1 MNEELMLEKKLDFLR
16 RKKQELENILSG
28 VIDDFTAMR
37 LKKEKLALRDQ
48 IFQIEKLVYPDVI
61 A

>member
-16 RKKQELENILSG
+16 RKKKELEEMLGG
-28 VIDDFTAMR
+28 VLDDFTAMR
-37 LKKEKLALRDQ
+37 LKKEKLSLRDQ

>member
-16 RKKQELENILSG
+16 RKKKELEAMLSG
-28 VIDDFTAMR
+28 VIDDFTRMR
-37 LKKEKLALRDQ
+37 LKKEKLSLNDQ